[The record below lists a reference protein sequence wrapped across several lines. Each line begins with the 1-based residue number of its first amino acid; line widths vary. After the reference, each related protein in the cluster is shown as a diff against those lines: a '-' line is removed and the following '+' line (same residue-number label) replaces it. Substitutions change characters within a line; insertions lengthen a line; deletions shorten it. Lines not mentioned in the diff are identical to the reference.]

1 MIGNKTSSNS
11 VNLVDFINPA
21 LLHPPS
27 RKIQLIEQTKTIKL
41 LKSYHKIPQIATEFQ
56 SPMIVN
62 NLRNKNESLYSLPF
76 QQQLLEKDRQ
86 ITKIES
92 ETSNKTRS
100 NNPLHSLPQIPL
112 AIINTQAKLIDLS
125 RTNNM
130 IQSPQNSDTKRSLIS
145 PKLKSNSNRSN
156 KNYTC
161 NSTTTGSS
169 KDSSSQIANT
179 QQSNLTKNI
188 MDSYYGKPRKRKLNV
203 TAKSFIVYD
212 CIEHKTILK
221 RKSNK
226 KVEVASLTKIM
237 TFYVT
242 LLTIELFNLN
252 LKQIKVKV
260 TKKSSETIG
269 TTAELKYNDILSM
282 EDLLYGLMLPS
293 GNDAAVLIAQAIG
306 TIILFQQQN
315 KRLDLKLIDIEQL
328 SAEGYYYNH
337 EFRFQYCPIEVFIKQ
352 MNKYSQQIGQQNTQ
366 FACVH
371 GLANEDNYSC
381 CNDIITLSIECLKYE
396 LFQTVI
402 SSKEYVVKSL
412 YKQYEWKNTNKLLD
426 KGFFGIKTGITD
438 SAGPCLAS
446 AYRSNEMDYYII
458 IVLNCKNMN
467 MRFDDTIILL
477 QHAKLKK
484 MMTPIP
490 Y

>member
-1 MIGNKTSSNS
+1 MIGNNTSSKFNS
-11 VNLVDFINPA
+11 VNFVDFINPN

-27 RKIQLIEQTKTIKL
+27 RKIQLIEQVKTVKL
-41 LKSYHKIPQIATEFQ
+41 LKSYRKIPQLVTELQ
-56 SPMIVN
+56 SPNITN
-62 NLRNKNESLYSLPF
+62 SQRNKNESICSL
-76 QQQLLEKDRQ
+76 QQSQQIHDKDRQ
-86 ITKIES
+86 ITKNENEI
-92 ETSNKTRS
+92 SNKTRQ
-100 NNPLHSLPQIPL
+100 NNPQNSLPQISL
-112 AIINTQAKLIDLS
+112 AFVNIQTKLNDLNH
-125 RTNNM
+125 TNNI
-130 IQSPQNSDTKRSLIS
+130 IQSPQNSDTKRSLIP
-145 PKLKSNSNRSN
+145 PKLKSSSNVSI

-169 KDSSSQIANT
+169 KESCSQIGN
-179 QQSNLTKNI
+179 QLQFNLPKNI
-188 MDSYYGKPRKRKLNV
+188 IFSYCGSPRKRKLNV
-203 TAKSFIVYD
+203 TAKSFTVYD
-212 CIEHKTILK
+212 CIEHKIILK

-242 LLTIELFNLN
+242 LLIVELFNLN
-252 LKQIKVKV
+252 LKEIKVKV
-260 TKKSSETIG
+260 TKKASETIG
-269 TTAELKYNDILSM
+269 TTAELKYNDILSI

-293 GNDAAVLIAQAIG
+293 GNDAAVLIAQTIG
-306 TIILFQQQN
+306 TIILFNQYN
-315 KRLDLKLIDIEQL
+315 KKLDLKLIDIEQL
-328 SAEGYYYNH
+328 SADGYYYNH
-337 EFRFQYCPIEVFIKQ
+337 QFRFQYCPIEVFIKQ
-352 MNKYSQQIGQQNTQ
+352 MNLYSHQIGQQNTQ

-402 SSKEYVVKSL
+402 SCKEYVLKTL
-412 YKQYEWKNTNKLLD
+412 QKQYEWKNTNKLLD

-458 IVLNCKNMN
+458 VVLNCKNLN

-477 QHAKLKK
+477 QHAKQKK
-484 MMTPIP
+484 MIT
-490 Y
+490 

>member
-1 MIGNKTSSNS
+1 MIGNKTSSNLNS
-11 VNLVDFINPA
+11 VNFVDFINPK

-27 RKIQLIEQTKTIKL
+27 RKIQLIQQTKSIKL
-41 LKSYHKIPQIATEFQ
+41 LRNYHKISQIFTEFQ

-62 NLRNKNESLYSLPF
+62 RLIIKNESLNSIQKSQQSLDK
-76 QQQLLEKDRQ
+76 ERQ
-86 ITKIES
+86 TSKIEN
-92 ETSNKTRS
+92 ETSNKPRLNS
-100 NNPLHSLPQIPL
+100 PQNSLPQISL
-112 AIINTQAKLIDLS
+112 AIMNTQFKINDLNRNS
-125 RTNNM
+125 NIILQTHK
-130 IQSPQNSDTKRSLIS
+130 SDTKRSII
-145 PKLKSNSNRSN
+145 PQKLKPSSNMPI

-161 NSTTTGSS
+161 NSNITGNS
-169 KDSSSQIANT
+169 KDSNSHVGNT
-179 QQSNLTKNI
+179 QQCNTAKKI
-188 MDSYYGKPRKRKLNV
+188 IYSYCGKPRKRKLNV
-203 TAKSFIVYD
+203 TAKSFVVYN

-242 LLTIELFNLN
+242 LLTIELLNLN
-252 LKQIKVKV
+252 VKQIKVKV
-260 TKKSSETIG
+260 TKKASQIIG
-269 TTAELKYNDILSM
+269 TTAELQYNDILSI

-306 TIILFQQQN
+306 TIILFNQQN
-315 KRLDLKLIDIEQL
+315 KSLDLKLLDIEQL
-328 SAEGYYYNH
+328 SADGYYYNN
-337 EFRFQYCPIEVFIKQ
+337 EFRFQYCPIEIFMKQ
-352 MNKYSQQIGQQNTQ
+352 MNQYSLKIGQKNTQ

-381 CNDIITLSIECLKYE
+381 CNDIITLSIECLKYQ
-396 LFQTVI
+396 LFKTVI
-402 SSKEYVVKSL
+402 SCKEYLVKTL

-446 AYRSNEMDYYII
+446 AYSSNEMDYYII
-458 IVLNCKNMN
+458 IVLNCKNLN

-477 QHAKLKK
+477 QHAKQKNDDLN
-484 MMTPIP
+484 
-490 Y
+490 